1 LTRGE
6 LTRQTPLVVRRN
18 RRFRAARAAIQLFAP
33 SLVLVATAL
42 PARANDGLHGFV
54 DPCAL
59 SFVEDN
65 TNECELCAPAAD
77 DAEACK
83 RKLVPH
89 GYQLKCR
96 TTPGHSQPGEIWCR
110 PRPGFSLPRPAPPP
124 PPEERSWTF
133 KISVLVAGALG
144 AFLLIRHQGRKRKRT
159 RKSASD
165 SS

>member
-6 LTRQTPLVVRRN
+6 LTRQTPLVVRRI
-18 RRFRAARAAIQLFAP
+18 RRFRAARAAMRVLTP
-33 SLVLVATAL
+33 SLALLATTL

-65 TNECELCAPAAD
+65 TNECELCEPSAD

-83 RKLVPH
+83 RKLGPH
-89 GYQLKCR
+89 GYQRKCR

-110 PRPGFSLPRPAPPP
+110 PRPGFSLPRPPPPP
-124 PPEERSWTF
+124 PPERDWTF

-144 AFLLIRHQGRKRKRT
+144 AFFLIRHRGRKRKRT
-159 RKSASD
+159 PKSASGAR
-165 SS
+165 